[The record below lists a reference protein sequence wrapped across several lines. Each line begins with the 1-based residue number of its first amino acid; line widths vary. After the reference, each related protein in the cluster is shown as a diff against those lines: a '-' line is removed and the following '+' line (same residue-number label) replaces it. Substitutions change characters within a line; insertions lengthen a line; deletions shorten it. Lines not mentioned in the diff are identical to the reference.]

1 MKYTKSLCVVAGLA
15 AALVLVGVSVL
26 VLSSLEH
33 QRRHEARELGNMFA
47 FRLLERLNET
57 LGALYLLTASVDRQS
72 GAITGFDE
80 HAADLMRDFP
90 LLRALEL
97 APGGVISR
105 VYPARGNEAVIGHD
119 LLTDKARSR
128 EVHLAISRRQLA
140 MAGPLELKQGGVGV
154 IARYPLYQMS
164 ANGRSRFWGL
174 SIAVIDVPSL
184 LRAAGES
191 EFERLGF
198 RYQICG
204 IPAGDVECRLAVGDQ
219 NLSAES
225 AVVSEFGVGHAE
237 WRLMVQPHRGWIRS
251 FEYGLVA
258 LIAFSGGLLV
268 GWSVHW
274 CIRRRSLAS
283 LASSAV

>member
-15 AALVLVGVSVL
+15 AALVLVGASMP
-26 VLSSLEH
+26 VLSFLEH
-33 QRRHEARELGNMFA
+33 QRQQDARELGNRFA

-57 LGALYLLTASVDRQS
+57 MGALYLLTASVNPQS
-72 GAITGFDE
+72 GAIARFDE
-80 HAADLMRDFP
+80 HAADLVRDFP

-105 VYPARGNEAVIGHD
+105 VYPGRGNEAVIGHD
-119 LLTDKARSR
+119 LLIDKARNR

-140 MAGPLELKQGGVGV
+140 IAGPLELKQGGVGV

-164 ANGRSRFWGL
+164 ADGRSRFWGL

-191 EFERLGF
+191 EFERLGYL
-198 RYQICG
+198 YQICG
-204 IPAGDVECRLAVGDQ
+204 IPAGDEECGLAVGDQ
-219 NLSAES
+219 SLSAGS
-225 AVVSEFGVGHAE
+225 AVLSKFGVGHAE
-237 WRLMVQPHRGWIRS
+237 WRLMVQARHGWIGL

-258 LIAFSGGLLV
+258 LIAFSGGLLI
-268 GWSVHW
+268 GLAVHR
-274 CIRRRSLAS
+274 CIRRRSLTCRA
-283 LASSAV
+283 

>member
-1 MKYTKSLCVVAGLA
+1 MKNTKSLCVAAGLV
-15 AALVLVGVSVL
+15 AALVLVGASVP

-33 QRRHEARELGNMFA
+33 QREHEARELGNMFA

-57 LGALYLLTASVDRQS
+57 LGALYLLTASVNPQS
-72 GAITGFDE
+72 GAIAGFDE
-80 HAADLMRDFP
+80 HAADLVRDFP

-97 APGGVISR
+97 APGGVISH

-119 LLTDKARSR
+119 LLTDKARNR

-140 MAGPLELKQGGVGV
+140 IAGPLELKQGGVGV

-164 ANGRSRFWGL
+164 ADGRSRFWGL

-191 EFERLGF
+191 EFERLGYL
-198 RYQICG
+198 YQICG
-204 IPAGDVECRLAVGDQ
+204 IPAGDAECRLAVGDQ
-219 NLSAES
+219 SLSAGS
-225 AVVSEFGVGHAE
+225 SVVSKFGVGHAE
-237 WRLMVQPHRGWIRS
+237 WRLMVQARDGWIGS

-268 GWSVHW
+268 GWSVHRS
-274 CIRRRSLAS
+274 IRRRPLAS
-283 LASSAV
+283 PA